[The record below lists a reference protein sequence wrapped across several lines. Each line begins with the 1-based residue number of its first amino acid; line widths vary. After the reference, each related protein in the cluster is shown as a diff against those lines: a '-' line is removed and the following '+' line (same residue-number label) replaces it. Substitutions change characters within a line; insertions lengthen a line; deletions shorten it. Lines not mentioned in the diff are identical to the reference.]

1 MRSPARAVSSRTV
14 SPLTK
19 LAIKSL
25 VNTAKNIDNIH
36 LNVFLHTVTLLWTG
50 KAHGARVA
58 GQYSYCPNH
67 ILGDM
72 NNALVLVSFTA
83 HSRSVRHLDPPTQ

>member
-1 MRSPARAVSSRTV
+1 MRSPARAVASRTV

-36 LNVFLHTVTLLWTG
+36 LNVFLHTVTLLWTACMAKLMVQEQPG
-50 KAHGARVA
+50 NTR
-58 GQYSYCPNH
+58 
-67 ILGDM
+67 I
-72 NNALVLVSFTA
+72 ALTTSWVI
-83 HSRSVRHLDPPTQ
+83 